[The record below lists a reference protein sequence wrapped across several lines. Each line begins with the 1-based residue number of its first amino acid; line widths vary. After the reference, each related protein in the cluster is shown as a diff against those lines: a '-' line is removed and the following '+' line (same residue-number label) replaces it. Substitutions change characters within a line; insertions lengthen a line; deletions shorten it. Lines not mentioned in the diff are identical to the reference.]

1 MSVVKSGH
9 TFHSNIRTPWSIHQR
24 QLSANNKHVPSIR
37 MKSTLNVLAPV
48 VSYPRIIIERLSSIT
63 SIKSTFIIH
72 YFYFIWFASQRIN
85 NINVI
90 TLSTPE
96 WWLASLKEIKNH
108 RLCLEKVK
116 EKVTNETKLNWGKV
130 LNVKMEWRGGVS
142 GGGGGGGETCIR
154 IKSKVRELCNK

>member
-63 SIKSTFIIH
+63 SIKSTSIIH
-72 YFYFIWFASQRIN
+72 YFHFIWFASQRIN

-96 WWLASLKEIKNH
+96 WWLASLKEIKKPSALFGKGEGKGNQ
-108 RLCLEKVK
+108 RD
-116 EKVTNETKLNWGKV
+116 ETKLRKGSERKDG
-130 LNVKMEWRGGVS
+130 MERRSERRGR
-142 GGGGGGGETCIR
+142 GEEEKR
-154 IKSKVRELCNK
+154 AFE